1 MFSRISSKK
10 ETNAQPKDEN
20 IRNEARLQDE
30 DNESLLSTGNQNM
43 INIMNE
49 NNIMNDNNDDP
60 FGLNEFFAK
69 KESGQKNNDIDLNNL
84 ITNEINEKGMRE
96 KDDSLSQS
104 GSLIID
110 TRSDEKKEAN
120 RLKKL
125 GAQKAPQVLNLI
137 NNIAAPQKQKESK
150 FEQDARLN
158 GLPLFAGE
166 IFSDADNYEA
176 PEEDNIA
183 VAPKKTRKKKSS
195 IDLSDIND
203 LSNADK
209 DMKNAEGRGFVPVN
223 LDPRKKTGS
232 GSRFLTG
239 MARFFGKTLGKVLNL
254 AIVPFSAFHLLR
266 GWFTSL
272 GSKSDFQEKR
282 NHDEIPGWNG
292 RKFQQDP
299 EGNANILADFRQVPT
314 VWSQLTADKAVD
326 DKGNPLPPEVSIN
339 VSQPKEGSDQMMNGL
354 DAGHTGMGIEYTRFS
369 KSTGRYERYKL
380 RFGFFQAGAT
390 FSTGVINDYAGAY
403 TMGQLLDESN
413 NQYTVSRKFKANS
426 KQVNAILQAAR
437 TYPDKGYHPLQRNCT
452 TFVRDMMQ
460 VGNIAG
466 AKNVIT
472 NDETDVSHMGNAG
485 IFGAETILLNARA
498 GQERNF
504 AKLGRQKDTSYAG
517 WGNMRATKEDYQRYN
532 ETMKKGAGFMNH
544 NTLFANTPNSAAEN
558 LRRETHANAGDFGA
572 MDYASP
578 SLKKGS
584 NVVSE
589 DWFALGKACEKEGD
603 NILKII
609 NGIDETNPL
618 DQKIKQSEEYL
629 RITMN
634 LGSAGYQ
641 LTDLAEPIYEYNE
654 EHPDEKVDP
663 VTTNLVST
671 EDIRTCR
678 QALSQTIKEVNILL
692 TKYYKND
699 KRLHIPVMHLISD
712 LTYATRNLDQI
723 YAERQKGA
731 KTEGEL
737 GELRADMRSTEYKF
751 YYGEDMDKEV
761 SFTPTHYESYLQIYK
776 TPQAALENYAKL
788 KELVDMENNH
798 QKLSS
803 AQKKELAKLRRM
815 EDLANQFDTAHEY
828 MLEKDAFSQQD
839 INYAFEASA
848 LQRSASADEVT
859 GDMLDFHQTSGDAY
873 QSLFLQKIFG
883 GMEQRF
889 KQAQD
894 EDSYQT
900 DGEDNGDKFQQWLDN
915 DMTECVNKKAKGMM
929 MILKGMKR
937 ALPDSKQDKD
947 NLMAE
952 AKTMILYNWVKRI
965 FQGKSHKELFAQA
978 NAADRF
984 YLLMDDNKS
993 RFRRTIEGLVKT
1005 LLAEDKIKAPDPK
1018 MVKKGDKSNDSTKA
1032 VGNKRIKKK

>member
-10 ETNAQPKDEN
+10 ESNTQPKDEN
-20 IRNEARLQDE
+20 IRNEAKLQDE
-30 DNESLLSTGNQNM
+30 DKESLLSTGNQNM
-43 INIMNE
+43 ISIMNE

-69 KESGQKNNDIDLNNL
+69 KEANHIDLNNL

-96 KDDSLSQS
+96 KDDSLSES

-110 TRSDEKKEAN
+110 TRSDKKKEED

-125 GAQKAPQVLNLI
+125 AGKKAPQVQNLI
-137 NNIAAPQKQKESK
+137 NNIAEPQKPKESK

-195 IDLSDIND
+195 IDLSDIDD

-239 MARFFGKTLGKVLNL
+239 MARFFGKTLGKLLNL

-282 NHDEIPGWNG
+282 THDEIPGWNG

-314 VWSQLTADKAVD
+314 VWSQMTADKAVD

-413 NQYTVSRKFKANS
+413 NRYTVSRKFKANS

-437 TYPDKGYHPLQRNCT
+437 TYADKGYHPLQRNCT

-517 WGNMRATKEDYQRYN
+517 WGNKRATKEDYQRYN
-532 ETMKKGAGFMNH
+532 ETMKKGEGFMNH

-578 SLKKGS
+578 SLHTRPNDPNYLS
-584 NVVSE
+584 M

-603 NILKII
+603 NILQII

-618 DQKIKQSEEYL
+618 DQKIKQSEEYS
-629 RITMN
+629 RIITN
-634 LGSAGYQ
+634 LSSAGYQ
-641 LTDLAEPIYEYNE
+641 LQDLADPIFKYQEQ
-654 EHPDEKVDP
+654 HPDEKVDP
-663 VTTNLVST
+663 VKTELVST

-678 QALSQTIKEVNILL
+678 QALSQTIREVNILL
-692 TKYYKND
+692 TQYYKND
-699 KRLHIPVMHLISD
+699 KRLHIPAMHLISD
-712 LTYATRNLDQI
+712 LTYATQNLDQI

-737 GELRADMRSTEYKF
+737 GDLRADMRSTEFKF
-751 YYGEDMDKEV
+751 YYGEDQDKEV

-776 TPQAALENYAKL
+776 TPQTALENYAKL

-828 MLEKDAFSQQD
+828 MLEKDAFNQQD

-848 LQRSASADEVT
+848 LQRSAGAAGIG
-859 GDMLDFHQTSGDAY
+859 GDMIDFHQNSGDVY

-889 KQAQD
+889 LHTKD
-894 EDSYQT
+894 EDSYKT
-900 DGEDNGDKFQQWLDN
+900 DGKNDPEKFQKWLDK

-929 MILKGMKR
+929 MILRGMKR
-937 ALPDSKQDKD
+937 ALPESEQNKD
-947 NLMAE
+947 HIMEE
-952 AKTMILYNWVKRI
+952 ARNMIFFNWVKKI
-965 FQGKSHKELFAQA
+965 FKGESEKENFASA
-978 NAADRF
+978 YATDNF

-993 RFRRTIEGLVKT
+993 SIRRTIEGLIKT
-1005 LLAEDKIKAPDPK
+1005 LLAEDQIKAPDSMQRLP
-1018 MVKKGDKSNDSTKA
+1018 DDQKSNESTKA
-1032 VGNKRIKKK
+1032 IGKKIKKK

>member
-10 ETNAQPKDEN
+10 ESNTQPKDEN
-20 IRNEARLQDE
+20 IRNEAKLQDE
-30 DNESLLSTGNQNM
+30 DKESLLSTGNQNM

-69 KESGQKNNDIDLNNL
+69 KEANHVDLNNL
-84 ITNEINEKGMRE
+84 ITNEINEKSMRE
-96 KDDSLSQS
+96 KNDSLSES

-110 TRSDEKKEAN
+110 TRSDKKKEED
-120 RLKKL
+120 RLKKFA
-125 GAQKAPQVLNLI
+125 GKKAPQVQNLI
-137 NNIAAPQKQKESK
+137 NNIAEPQKPKESK

-166 IFSDADNYEA
+166 IYSDADNYEA
-176 PEEDNIA
+176 PEDDNIA

-195 IDLSDIND
+195 IDLSEIDD
-203 LSNADK
+203 LAEADK
-209 DMKNAEGRGFVPVN
+209 DMKKAEGHGFTPVKM
-223 LDPRKKTGS
+223 PGRKKTGR
-232 GSRFLTG
+232 GSRFFTG
-239 MARFFGKTLGKVLNL
+239 MARFFGKTLGKALNL

-282 NHDEIPGWNG
+282 THDEIPGWNG
-292 RKFQQDP
+292 RKFKEDP

-326 DKGNPLPPEVSIN
+326 DKGNPLPPEVTIN
-339 VSQPKEGSDQMMNGL
+339 VDQPKEGSDQMMNGL

-437 TYPDKGYHPLQRNCT
+437 TYADKGYHPLQRNCT

-517 WGNMRATKEDYQRYN
+517 WGNKRATKEDYQRYN
-532 ETMKKGAGFMNH
+532 ETMKKGEGFMNH

-558 LRRETHANAGDFGA
+558 LRRETHENAGDFGSFE
-572 MDYASP
+572 YASP
-578 SLKKGS
+578 SLHTNPNDKTF
-584 NVVSE
+584 VSL

-603 NILKII
+603 NILQII
-609 NGIDETNPL
+609 NGINETNPL
-618 DQKIKQSEEYL
+618 DPKIKQSEEYL
-629 RITMN
+629 RIITN

-641 LTDLAEPIYEYNE
+641 LQDLADPIFKYQEQ
-654 EHPDEKVDP
+654 HPGENVDP

-737 GELRADMRSTEYKF
+737 GDLRASMRGTEYKF
-751 YYGEDMDKEV
+751 YYGADQNKEV
-761 SFTPTHYESYLQIYK
+761 SLTPTHYESYLQIYK
-776 TPQAALENYAKL
+776 TPQAALENYGRL
-788 KELVDMENNH
+788 KELAEMEENH

-803 AQKKELAKLRRM
+803 AQKKELARLRRM
-815 EDLANQFDTAHEY
+815 EELANQFDTAHDY

-839 INYAFEASA
+839 INYAFETSA
-848 LQRSASADEVT
+848 LQRSAGADEVS
-859 GDMLDFHQTSGDAY
+859 GDMLDFHQSSGDAY

-889 KQAQD
+889 LHAQD
-894 EDSYQT
+894 EDSYLT
-900 DGEDNGDKFQQWLDN
+900 DGKQDNDKFQTWLDR
-915 DMTECVNKKAKGMM
+915 DMTECVNRKAKGML
-929 MILKGMKR
+929 MILRGMKN
-937 ALPDSKQDKD
+937 AMDQSKQTKE
-947 NLMAE
+947 NMLEEVRTMMA
-952 AKTMILYNWVKRI
+952 YNWIRHLFK
-965 FQGKSHKELFAQA
+965 GNSNKERFGQA
-978 NAADRF
+978 YASDALQLIMN
-984 YLLMDDNKS
+984 DNKS
-993 RFRRTIEGLVKT
+993 AFHRTIEGLIKT

-1018 MVKKGDKSNDSTKA
+1018 MAQRRDKSNDSTKA
-1032 VGNKRIKKK
+1032 IGNKKIKKKK

>member
-10 ETNAQPKDEN
+10 ESNTQPKDEN
-20 IRNEARLQDE
+20 IRNEAKFQDE
-30 DNESLLSTGNQNM
+30 DEKSLLATGNENM

-69 KESGQKNNDIDLNNL
+69 KEANHFDLNNL

-96 KDDSLSQS
+96 KDDSLSES

-110 TRSDEKKEAN
+110 TRSDQKKEED

-125 GAQKAPQVLNLI
+125 GANKAPQVLNLI
-137 NNIAAPQKQKESK
+137 NNIAEPQKQNESK
-150 FEQDARLN
+150 YEQDARIN
-158 GLPLFAGE
+158 GLPLFPGE
-166 IFSDADNYEA
+166 IYSDADNYEA

-195 IDLSDIND
+195 IDLSDIDD

-209 DMKNAEGRGFVPVN
+209 DMKNAEGQGFVPVN

-239 MARFFGKTLGKVLNL
+239 MARFFGKTLGKLLNL

-282 NHDEIPGWNG
+282 THDEIPGWNG

-314 VWSQLTADKAVD
+314 VWSQMTADKAVD

-437 TYPDKGYHPLQRNCT
+437 TYADKGYHPLQRNCT

-517 WGNMRATKEDYQRYN
+517 WGNKRATKEDYQRYN
-532 ETMKKGAGFMNH
+532 ETMKKGEGFMNH

-578 SLKKGS
+578 SLKKDP
-584 NVVSE
+584 NNKDAVTT

-603 NILKII
+603 NILQII

-618 DQKIKQSEEYL
+618 NPKIKQSEEYL
-629 RITMN
+629 RIITN

-641 LTDLAEPIYEYNE
+641 LQDLADPIYKYNE

-663 VTTNLVST
+663 VKTELVST

-712 LTYATRNLDQI
+712 LTYATQNLDQI

-737 GELRADMRSTEYKF
+737 GDLRADMRSTEFKF
-751 YYGEDMDKEV
+751 YYGEDQDKEV

-828 MLEKDAFSQQD
+828 MLEKDAFNQQD

-848 LQRSASADEVT
+848 LQRSADAAGIS
-859 GDMLDFHQTSGDAY
+859 GDMLDFHQSSGDAY

-889 KQAQD
+889 LHAQD
-894 EDSYQT
+894 EDSYLT
-900 DGEDNGDKFQQWLDN
+900 DGKNDTDKFQKWLDK

-929 MILKGMKR
+929 MILRGMKR
-937 ALPDSKQDKD
+937 ALPKSEQNKD
-947 NLMAE
+947 HIMEE
-952 AKTMILYNWVKRI
+952 AKNMIFFNWIKKI
-965 FQGKSHKELFAQA
+965 FKDTSKKGNFASAQA
-978 NAADRF
+978 GDNF

-993 RFRRTIEGLVKT
+993 SFRRTIEGLVKT
-1005 LLAEDKIKAPDPK
+1005 LLAEDKIMAPDPK
-1018 MVKKGDKSNDSTKA
+1018 MAQRRDKSNDSTKA
-1032 VGNKRIKKK
+1032 VGNKKIKKK

>member
-1 MFSRISSKK
+1 M
-10 ETNAQPKDEN
+10 
-20 IRNEARLQDE
+20 
-30 DNESLLSTGNQNM
+30 
-43 INIMNE
+43 
-49 NNIMNDNNDDP
+49 
-60 FGLNEFFAK
+60 
-69 KESGQKNNDIDLNNL
+69 
-84 ITNEINEKGMRE
+84 
-96 KDDSLSQS
+96 
-104 GSLIID
+104 
-110 TRSDEKKEAN
+110 
-120 RLKKL
+120 
-125 GAQKAPQVLNLI
+125 
-137 NNIAAPQKQKESK
+137 
-150 FEQDARLN
+150 
-158 GLPLFAGE
+158 
-166 IFSDADNYEA
+166 
-176 PEEDNIA
+176 
-183 VAPKKTRKKKSS
+183 
-195 IDLSDIND
+195 
-203 LSNADK
+203 
-209 DMKNAEGRGFVPVN
+209 
-223 LDPRKKTGS
+223 
-232 GSRFLTG
+232 TG
-239 MARFFGKTLGKVLNL
+239 MARFFGKTLGKLLNL

-282 NHDEIPGWNG
+282 THDEIPGWNG
-292 RKFQQDP
+292 RKYQEDP

-314 VWSQLTADKAVD
+314 VWSQMTADKAVD

-339 VSQPKEGSDQMMNGL
+339 VIQPKEGSDQMMNGM
-354 DAGHTGMGIEYTRFS
+354 DSGHTGMGIEYTRFS

-517 WGNMRATKEDYQRYN
+517 WGNKRATKEDYQRYN
-532 ETMKKGAGFMNH
+532 ETMKKGEGFMNH
-544 NTLFANTPNSAAEN
+544 NTMFANTPNSAAEN
-558 LRRETHANAGDFGA
+558 LRRETHENAGDFGSFE
-572 MDYASP
+572 YASP
-578 SLKKGS
+578 SLHTDPNDKTF
-584 NVVSE
+584 VSL

-603 NILKII
+603 NILQII
-609 NGIDETNPL
+609 NGINETNPL
-618 DQKIKQSEEYL
+618 DPKIKQSEEYL
-629 RITMN
+629 RIITN

-641 LTDLAEPIYEYNE
+641 LQDLADPIFKYQEQ
-654 EHPDEKVDP
+654 HPGENVDP

-737 GELRADMRSTEYKF
+737 GGLRADMRSTEYKF
-751 YYGEDMDKEV
+751 YYGEDMNKEV

-776 TPQAALENYAKL
+776 TPQAALENYAKFNEL
-788 KELVDMENNH
+788 KNMEDNN
-798 QKLSS
+798 QKLTS
-803 AQKKELAKLRRM
+803 AQKKELAKLKRM
-815 EDLANQFDTAHEY
+815 EELANQFDAAHEY

-848 LQRSASADEVT
+848 LQRSANVDEIS
-859 GDMLDFHQTSGDAY
+859 GEMLDFHQTSGDVYKA
-873 QSLFLQKIFG
+873 LFLQKIFG

-889 KQAQD
+889 LHAKD
-894 EDSYQT
+894 EDSYMT
-900 DGEDNGDKFQQWLDN
+900 DGKNDTDKFQKWLDK

-929 MILKGMKR
+929 MILRGMKR
-937 ALPDSKQDKD
+937 ALPKSEQNKD
-947 NLMAE
+947 HIMEE
-952 AKTMILYNWVKRI
+952 AKKMIFLNWIKKI
-965 FQGKSHKELFAQA
+965 FKDTSNKGKFASAQA
-978 NAADRF
+978 GDNF

-993 RFRRTIEGLVKT
+993 SFRRTIEGLVKT
-1005 LLAEDKIKAPDPK
+1005 LLAEDKIMAPDPK
-1018 MVKKGDKSNDSTKA
+1018 MAQRRDKSNDSTKA
-1032 VGNKRIKKK
+1032 VGNKKIKKK